1 MYTNHM
7 AMNLKTV
14 SALLKR
20 QQAGLR
26 QRGVKS
32 LAVFGSLARGEASPT
47 SDIDVLVE
55 FDRPVSLFE
64 FIRLKLYLEEL
75 TGRRVDLVTPDAI
88 RPGMRADI
96 IKEAV
101 YVA

>member
-1 MYTNHM
+1 VYTNDM
-7 AMNLKTV
+7 EMNLKTV
-14 SALLKR
+14 SRLLRR

-32 LAVFGSLARGEASPT
+32 LAVFGSLARAEATST

-55 FDRPVSLFE
+55 FERPVSLFE

-75 TGRRVDLVTPDAI
+75 TGRHVDLVTPDAI

-96 IKEAV
+96 FKEAV
-101 YVA
+101 YVT